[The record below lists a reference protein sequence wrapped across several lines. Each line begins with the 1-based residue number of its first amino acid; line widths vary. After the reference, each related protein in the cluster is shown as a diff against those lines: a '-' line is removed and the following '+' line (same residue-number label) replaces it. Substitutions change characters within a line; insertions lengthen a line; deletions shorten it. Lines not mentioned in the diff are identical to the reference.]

1 VPSTPHP
8 LEEPVTPITPAFLR
22 PTKTPDNVQFATEP
36 IMRSDSEDHLLPRR
50 GDKGDNF
57 WRRFSMVAKEETN
70 GERERYVQQI
80 LLF

>member
-1 VPSTPHP
+1 
-8 LEEPVTPITPAFLR
+8 
-22 PTKTPDNVQFATEP
+22 
-36 IMRSDSEDHLLPRR
+36 MRSDSEDHLLPRR